1 MLDWKNR
8 AGSAPDRAAEPKSA
22 TRSYFGGLLFS
33 RALGTLVALYLLVA
47 GALGWYWSQ
56 EPSLFPVQQG
66 AQIAAEKEGK

>member
-33 RALGTLVALYLLVA
+33 RAPVSYTHLTLPTIYSV
-47 GALGWYWSQ
+47 
-56 EPSLFPVQQG
+56 
-66 AQIAAEKEGK
+66 